1 MPLLSSVNKENFSGG
16 EKVNRYIRVLT
27 ALTILTLASITS
39 VYASAIVWR
48 WTTKITVKEP
58 FEITTTLPTE
68 IALYP
73 GNYSYTISITN
84 HASKDYNA
92 TLKWSITNST
102 NCSIEISPPDGT
114 SYKVPLM
121 STITIPVTISITLN
135 TGATN
140 GTAIIDWWIERS

>member
-1 MPLLSSVNKENFSGG
+1 MSLLSPVNKENFSGG
-16 EKVNRYIRVLT
+16 EKVNRYVRVLT

-68 IALYP
+68 ATLYP
-73 GNYSYTISITN
+73 GTYSYIITIIN
-84 HASKDYNA
+84 HASQDFNA
-92 TLKWSITNST
+92 TLYYNTTVT
-102 NCSIEISPPDGT
+102 NCTIQITPTNGT
-114 SYKVPLM
+114 SYTVKSMNSITIPI
-121 STITIPVTISITLN
+121 TITISLA
-135 TGATN
+135 GTN

>member
-1 MPLLSSVNKENFSGG
+1 VIKVNKYVKN
-16 EKVNRYIRVLT
+16 LT
-27 ALTILTLASITS
+27 ALTVIALAST
-39 VYASAIVWR
+39 AIVFASVIIWR

-68 IALYP
+68 ATLYP

-102 NCSIEISPPDGT
+102 NCSVEISPPNGT

>member
-1 MPLLSSVNKENFSGG
+1 MNKYVKN
-16 EKVNRYIRVLT
+16 LT
-27 ALTILTLASITS
+27 ALTVIALAST
-39 VYASAIVWR
+39 AIVFASVIIWR

-68 IALYP
+68 ATLYP
-73 GNYSYTISITN
+73 GDYRYTISITN

-92 TLKWSITNST
+92 TLKWNITNST
-102 NCSIEISPPDGT
+102 NCSVEISPPNGT

-121 STITIPVTISITLN
+121 STITIPVTISVTLS